1 MPEFF
6 ALIGLPLLAG
16 LTLTALVDAASGG
29 PVQRSPLRRWPVHA
43 ALLTLA
49 FCAELLVFRRPWFA
63 ASQMLVLQGVVLL
76 VSAMKNRALQ
86 EPFVFQDVEYFVDML
101 RHPRLYLPF
110 FGFVRLTLVLAGVA
124 LMIGLS
130 LRLEPSLL
138 DRIGVAA
145 FAQGWLLLTL
155 MAASLLWLSTRRPF
169 AASFDANA
177 DRRRFGLSASLAAYA
192 IAEKQA
198 LALPDRFA
206 EIAHPAP
213 ASTRPNIVVV
223 QSESFFDARRL
234 WPGVRDEV
242 YADFDEVRRQAFRH
256 GLLEV
261 PAIGANTVRTEF
273 AFLSGLR
280 ENALGVHR
288 FNPYRC
294 LPWFGV
300 RTLAHRLRDAGYRT
314 VCIHPY
320 EAAFYRRNRVFPRF
334 GFDEFI
340 DERSF
345 GPDDRAGPFVGD
357 AAVATRVAELLACE
371 TLQPLFVFVI
381 TMENHG
387 PLHLERLDADEQ
399 DCLFREPPPA
409 GFEDLGVYLR
419 HVRNA
424 GRMMA
429 TLRDG
434 LAAQVRPGL
443 LGWYGDHVPI
453 LPAIYAN
460 AGFADARTDYFIW
473 GTQALAQTP
482 VVVDATAADLAGA
495 VLRTAG
501 LTAACSRRRP
511 P

>member
-1 MPEFF
+1 VPEFF
-6 ALIGLPLLAG
+6 TLIGPPLLAG
-16 LTLTALVDAASGG
+16 LALTAFIDAASGG
-29 PVQRSPLRRWPVHA
+29 PVLGSPLRRWPLHA

-63 ASQMLVLQGVVLL
+63 ASQMLVLQGVVLS
-76 VSAMKNRALQ
+76 VSAVKNRALQ

-110 FGFVRLTLVLAGVA
+110 FGMLKLTLILVA
-124 LMIGLS
+124 VAFMIGLS
-130 LRLEPSLL
+130 LQLEPSLL
-138 DRIGVAA
+138 DRMVTAD
-145 FAQGWLLLTL
+145 FAEGWLLLTTS
-155 MAASLLWLSTRRPF
+155 AAALLWLSTRRPF
-169 AASFDANA
+169 AASFDAKD

-192 IAEKQA
+192 IAEKLP

-206 EIAHPAP
+206 HLAASAP
-213 ASTRPNIVVV
+213 ATTLPDIVVV

-234 WPGVRDEV
+234 WPGVSDEV
-242 YADFDEVRRQAFRH
+242 YAAFDAMRRQAVRH

-288 FNPYRC
+288 FNPYRR

-320 EAAFYRRNRVFPRF
+320 EAAFYRRDEVFPRL

-340 DERSF
+340 DVRAF
-345 GPDDRAGPFVGD
+345 GPDDHAGPFVGD
-357 AAVATRVAELLACE
+357 VALAARVNELLSMP
-371 TLQPLFVFVI
+371 TRQPLFVFAI

-387 PLHLERLDADEQ
+387 PLHLEHLDVDELE
-399 DCLFREPPPA
+399 CLFRESPPE

-419 HVRNA
+419 HARNA
-424 GRMMA
+424 GLMMT

-434 LAAQVRPGL
+434 LAAQSRPGV

-453 LPAIYAN
+453 LPAIYARTRFN
-460 AGFADARTDYFIW
+460 DARTDYFIW
-473 GTQALAQTP
+473 RTQDSAGPAA
-482 VVVDATAADLAGA
+482 VADATAADLAEA
-495 VLRTAG
+495 VLQAAG
-501 LTAACSRRRP
+501 ITAACSRRRSP
-511 P
+511 